1 MAEKSETGNS
11 LTTLGFLP
19 GIMTSEQFR
28 IATLIAPGGCFQA
41 DVAKKLELAFIRPPA
56 RNSFSRLR
64 GNAKRLCC
72 ALLVDEM
79 QPGAVLFPHL
89 FCRNNPAP
97 EVRELHKLVLDC
109 L

>member
-1 MAEKSETGNS
+1 
-11 LTTLGFLP
+11 
-19 GIMTSEQFR
+19 MTSEQFR
-28 IATLIAPGGCFQA
+28 IATLIAPGGSFQV
-41 DVAKKLELAFIRPPA
+41 DVAKKLEMAFIRPPA
-56 RNSFSRLR
+56 PSSFSRLR
-64 GNAKRLCC
+64 GNAKRLGC

-97 EVRELHKLVLDC
+97 KVRELHKLMLDC